1 MEKRSRDETATLRR
15 KKRQRK
21 VVASSSEEETKE
33 TSQVETKKL
42 EEDVSNPNGPNGQE
56 NKDIDAGV
64 AEVLGRE
71 PTLEPTLEP
80 SLKPETEVPADA
92 SPAAPKPVAQPVEP
106 ELAEPVDEANQGR
119 KRDNA
124 TKVLHAARAW
134 LKAPSRKTDAV
145 MLERCI
151 AMSGLTKKEI
161 ADFVEANA
169 KRRPGEWC
177 FTVVDERIRA
187 KKEEQEAIQAA
198 TGTVPAPAELGK
210 PSSSQADEASAAHR
224 GRRAKRLKAD
234 VASDCAAEASVPP
247 VAAPAAPPVTA
258 PVAAPVAP
266 PVAAPATP
274 AAAPPVAPSQSFAT
288 SAAAPEPQT
297 ADAKTCKPPEKNPP
311 EVDPPALPAAPR
323 RRGPKPR
330 ASKAVAA
337 VPQASTA
344 CPELSCLDR
353 LEATQSRRKFA
364 PLRPG
369 TRTVQS
375 TATLT
380 ATAPKAAVQPPS
392 RSGCR
397 HPKVSK
403 KDCAMVCDICGE
415 ELLYDGWRLELCDE
429 FDVYNSATS

>member
-1 MEKRSRDETATLRR
+1 MKRSSDETATLRR

-21 VVASSSEEETKE
+21 VVASSSEESKE
-33 TSQVETKKL
+33 TSQVESKKL
-42 EEDVSNPNGPNGQE
+42 DVSKPGQE
-56 NKDIDAGV
+56 NEENEDTDAG
-64 AEVLGRE
+64 ADAGGEGRE
-71 PTLEPTLEP
+71 PLEPETAPEVDP
-80 SLKPETEVPADA
+80 SP
-92 SPAAPKPVAQPVEP
+92 APKPVVEP
-106 ELAEPVDEANQGR
+106 VEANQGR

-145 MLERCI
+145 MLERCT

-198 TGTVPAPAELGK
+198 TGTVSAPAELNK
-210 PSSSQADEASAAHR
+210 PSSSQADEPVQSAKAASEASAAHR
-224 GRRAKRLKAD
+224 GRRAKRPKAD
-234 VASDCAAEASVPP
+234 IASDGAEEASVPP
-247 VAAPAAPPVTA
+247 M
-258 PVAAPVAP
+258 AAPVAP
-266 PVAAPATP
+266 PVAAPGTP
-274 AAAPPVAPSQSFAT
+274 PAAPPVAPSGT
-288 SAAAPEPQT
+288 STAAPEPQM
-297 ADAKTCKPPEKNPP
+297 ADAKTGSACKKSSASAKPPEKNPP
-311 EVDPPALPAAPR
+311 EVDHPPALPAPPR

>member
-1 MEKRSRDETATLRR
+1 MKRSSDETATFRR

-21 VVASSSEEETKE
+21 VVESSSEESQE
-33 TSQVETKKL
+33 TSKVETKKL
-42 EEDVSNPNGPNGQE
+42 DVSKLSKCQE
-56 NKDIDAGV
+56 DKDDAVG
-64 AEVLGRE
+64 EVGEVGEVGRE
-71 PTLEPTLEP
+71 PTLEP
-80 SLKPETEVPADA
+80 ETAPEVPAA
-92 SPAAPKPVAQPVEP
+92 PSPAQPVVEPVEP
-106 ELAEPVDEANQGR
+106 EGAEPDEAKQGR
-119 KRDNA
+119 KRDA

-134 LKAPSRKTDAV
+134 LKAASRKTDAV
-145 MLERCI
+145 MLERCT

-198 TGTVPAPAELGK
+198 TGTVSAPELSK
-210 PSSSQADEASAAHR
+210 PSNSQGDEPVQSAKAASEALAAHR
-224 GRRAKRLKAD
+224 RRPKRPNAD
-234 VASDCAAEASVPP
+234 IASDDAPEASVPP
-247 VAAPAAPPVTA
+247 MAASVAQ
-258 PVAAPVAP
+258 PVAAAGTPPAP
-266 PVAAPATP
+266 
-274 AAAPPVAPSQSFAT
+274 PPVAPSESAT
-288 SAAAPEPQT
+288 STAAPEPQT
-297 ADAKTCKPPEKNPP
+297 ADAKTASACKKSSASAKPPEKNSP
-311 EVDPPALPAAPR
+311 EVDHPPALPAAPR

-330 ASKAVAA
+330 ASKALAS